1 MHFCARCDNMYYIC
15 IDPGTGTP
23 SDTSAAG
30 SASASVSGSASSSSS
45 SLVHYCRNCGHREP
59 VRQEICVSK
68 LQIKHAAQNYGNI
81 INRYTKLDP
90 TLPRISHVTCPNH
103 LCASNTKE
111 KEKEKGQGQSQ
122 GQGQGQSEFQVP
134 REVIYLR
141 YDEENMKY
149 VYLCAVCDALWSTV
163 QSAAPI

>member
-15 IDPGTGTP
+15 IDPGTATP
-23 SDTSAAG
+23 ESESDTG
-30 SASASVSGSASSSSS
+30 SGSSGSS

-59 VRQEICVSK
+59 VREEICVSK
-68 LQIKHAAQNYGNI
+68 LQIKSIAQNYGNI

-90 TLPRISHVTCPNH
+90 TLPRIGHVKCPNA
-103 LCASNTKE
+103 LCASNPQTSDSSS
-111 KEKEKGQGQSQ
+111 GSGS
-122 GQGQGQSEFQVP
+122 GSGSVP
-134 REVIYLR
+134 REVIYIR

-163 QSAAPI
+163 QAAAPV

>member
-1 MHFCARCDNMYYIC
+1 MYYIC

-23 SDTSAAG
+23 SDTAG
-30 SASASVSGSASSSSS
+30 SAASAASASASSSS

-111 KEKEKGQGQSQ
+111 KEKGQGQSQ
-122 GQGQGQSEFQVP
+122 SQSEFQVP

>member
-15 IDPGTGTP
+15 IDPGTATP
-23 SDTSAAG
+23 ESESDTG
-30 SASASVSGSASSSSS
+30 SSSSSGSS

-59 VRQEICVSK
+59 VREEICVSK
-68 LQIKHAAQNYGNI
+68 LQIKSIAQNYGNI

-90 TLPRISHVTCPNH
+90 TLPRIGHVKCPNA
-103 LCASNTKE
+103 LCASNTQTSDSSSAS
-111 KEKEKGQGQSQ
+111 GSGS
-122 GQGQGQSEFQVP
+122 VP
-134 REVIYLR
+134 REVIYIR

-163 QSAAPI
+163 QAAAPV

>member
-15 IDPGTGTP
+15 IDPGTATP
-23 SDTSAAG
+23 ESESDTG
-30 SASASVSGSASSSSS
+30 SGSSGSS

-59 VRQEICVSK
+59 VREEICVSK
-68 LQIKHAAQNYGNI
+68 LQIKSIAQNYGNI

-90 TLPRISHVTCPNH
+90 TLPRIGHVKCPNA
-103 LCASNTKE
+103 LCASNPQTSDSSSASAS
-111 KEKEKGQGQSQ
+111 GS
-122 GQGQGQSEFQVP
+122 VP
-134 REVIYLR
+134 REVIYIR

-163 QSAAPI
+163 QAAAPV

>member
-15 IDPGTGTP
+15 IDPGTATP
-23 SDTSAAG
+23 ESESDTG
-30 SASASVSGSASSSSS
+30 SSSSSGSS

-59 VRQEICVSK
+59 VREEICVSK
-68 LQIKHAAQNYGNI
+68 LQIKSIAQNYGNI

-90 TLPRISHVTCPNH
+90 TLPRIGHVKCPNA
-103 LCASNTKE
+103 LCASNPQTSDSSS
-111 KEKEKGQGQSQ
+111 GSGS
-122 GQGQGQSEFQVP
+122 GSVP
-134 REVIYLR
+134 REVIYIR

-163 QSAAPI
+163 QAAAPV

>member
-1 MHFCARCDNMYYIC
+1 
-15 IDPGTGTP
+15 
-23 SDTSAAG
+23 
-30 SASASVSGSASSSSS
+30 
-45 SLVHYCRNCGHREP
+45 
-59 VRQEICVSK
+59 
-68 LQIKHAAQNYGNI
+68 
-81 INRYTKLDP
+81 
-90 TLPRISHVTCPNH
+90 VTCPNH

-111 KEKEKGQGQSQ
+111 KEK
-122 GQGQGQSEFQVP
+122 GQGQSEFQAP

>member
-15 IDPGTGTP
+15 IDPGTATP
-23 SDTSAAG
+23 ESESDTG
-30 SASASVSGSASSSSS
+30 SGSSGSS

-59 VRQEICVSK
+59 VREEICVSK
-68 LQIKHAAQNYGNI
+68 LQIKSTAQNYGNI

-90 TLPRISHVTCPNH
+90 TLPRIGHVKCPNA
-103 LCASNTKE
+103 LCASNPQTSDSSS
-111 KEKEKGQGQSQ
+111 GSGS
-122 GQGQGQSEFQVP
+122 GSGSVP
-134 REVIYLR
+134 REVIYIR

-163 QSAAPI
+163 QAAAPV

>member
-15 IDPGTGTP
+15 IDPGTATP
-23 SDTSAAG
+23 ESESDT
-30 SASASVSGSASSSSS
+30 VSGSSGSS

-59 VRQEICVSK
+59 VREEICVSK
-68 LQIKHAAQNYGNI
+68 LQIKSIAQNYGNI

-90 TLPRISHVTCPNH
+90 TLPRIGHVKCPNA
-103 LCASNTKE
+103 LCASNPQTSDSSSAS
-111 KEKEKGQGQSQ
+111 GSGS
-122 GQGQGQSEFQVP
+122 GSVP
-134 REVIYLR
+134 REVIYIR

-163 QSAAPI
+163 QAAAPV

>member
-15 IDPGTGTP
+15 IDPVTATP
-23 SDTSAAG
+23 ESESDTG
-30 SASASVSGSASSSSS
+30 SSSSSGSS

-59 VRQEICVSK
+59 VREEICVSK
-68 LQIKHAAQNYGNI
+68 LQIKSIAQNYGNI

-90 TLPRISHVTCPNH
+90 TLPRIGHVKCPNA
-103 LCASNTKE
+103 LCASNPQTSDSSS
-111 KEKEKGQGQSQ
+111 GSGS
-122 GQGQGQSEFQVP
+122 GSVP
-134 REVIYLR
+134 REVIYIR

-163 QSAAPI
+163 QAAAPV

>member
-15 IDPGTGTP
+15 IDPGTATP
-23 SDTSAAG
+23 ESESDTG
-30 SASASVSGSASSSSS
+30 SGSSGSSGSS

-59 VRQEICVSK
+59 VREEICVSK
-68 LQIKHAAQNYGNI
+68 LQIKSTAQNYGNI

-90 TLPRISHVTCPNH
+90 TLPRIGHVKCPNA
-103 LCASNTKE
+103 LCASNPQTSDSSS
-111 KEKEKGQGQSQ
+111 GSGS
-122 GQGQGQSEFQVP
+122 GSGSVP
-134 REVIYLR
+134 REVIYIR

-163 QSAAPI
+163 QAAAPV

>member
-15 IDPGTGTP
+15 IDPGTATP
-23 SDTSAAG
+23 ESESDTGPG
-30 SASASVSGSASSSSS
+30 SSG

-59 VRQEICVSK
+59 VREEICVSK
-68 LQIKHAAQNYGNI
+68 LQIKSTAQNYGNI

-90 TLPRISHVTCPNH
+90 TLPRIGHVKCPNA
-103 LCASNTKE
+103 LCASNPQTSDSSSAAS
-111 KEKEKGQGQSQ
+111 GSA
-122 GQGQGQSEFQVP
+122 SVP
-134 REVIYLR
+134 REVIYIR

-163 QSAAPI
+163 QAAAPV

>member
-15 IDPGTGTP
+15 IDPGTATP
-23 SDTSAAG
+23 ESESDTG
-30 SASASVSGSASSSSS
+30 SGSSG

-68 LQIKHAAQNYGNI
+68 LQIKSTAQNYGNI

-90 TLPRISHVTCPNH
+90 TLPRIGHVKCPNA
-103 LCASNTKE
+103 LCASNPQTSDSSSA
-111 KEKEKGQGQSQ
+111 GSASASASGS
-122 GQGQGQSEFQVP
+122 GSASVT
-134 REVIYLR
+134 REVIYIR

-163 QSAAPI
+163 QAAAPV

>member
-23 SDTSAAG
+23 SDTAG
-30 SASASVSGSASSSSS
+30 SAASAASASASSSS

-111 KEKEKGQGQSQ
+111 KEKGQGQSQ
-122 GQGQGQSEFQVP
+122 SQSEFQVP

>member
-15 IDPGTGTP
+15 IDPGTGSGAE
-23 SDTSAAG
+23 SDASTAA
-30 SASASVSGSASSSSS
+30 SASSSSS

-90 TLPRISHVTCPNH
+90 TLPRISHVKCPNH
-103 LCASNTKE
+103 LCASNPKS
-111 KEKEKGQGQSQ
+111 SQ
-122 GQGQGQSEFQVP
+122 TSSSEAEVP
-134 REVIYLR
+134 REVIYIR

-163 QSAAPI
+163 QSAAPV

>member
-1 MHFCARCDNMYYIC
+1 MYYIC
-15 IDPGTGTP
+15 IDPGTGTTGTP
-23 SDTSAAG
+23 SDSAAAFASSAS
-30 SASASVSGSASSSSS
+30 SASASAAAS

-111 KEKEKGQGQSQ
+111 KEKGQ

>member
-1 MHFCARCDNMYYIC
+1 MYYIC
-15 IDPGTGTP
+15 IDPGNP
-23 SDTSAAG
+23 SDTSAASGSAG
-30 SASASVSGSASSSSS
+30 SASASSASASSSSS

-111 KEKEKGQGQSQ
+111 KEKGQGQSQ

>member
-15 IDPGTGTP
+15 IDPGTATP
-23 SDTSAAG
+23 ESESDTGPG
-30 SASASVSGSASSSSS
+30 SSGSS

-59 VRQEICVSK
+59 VREEICVSK
-68 LQIKHAAQNYGNI
+68 LQIKSIAQNYGNI

-90 TLPRISHVTCPNH
+90 TLPRIGHVKCPNA
-103 LCASNTKE
+103 LCASNPQTSDSSSAS
-111 KEKEKGQGQSQ
+111 GSASGS
-122 GQGQGQSEFQVP
+122 GSGSVP
-134 REVIYLR
+134 REVIYIR

-163 QSAAPI
+163 QAAAPV